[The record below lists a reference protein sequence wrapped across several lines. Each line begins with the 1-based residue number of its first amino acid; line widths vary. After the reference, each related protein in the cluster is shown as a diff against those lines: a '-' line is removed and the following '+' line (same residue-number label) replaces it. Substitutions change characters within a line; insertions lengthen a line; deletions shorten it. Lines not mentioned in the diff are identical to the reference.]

1 MAGKKKKGKVA
12 IVIALK
18 PMGGKAPKKPED
30 TSKVGVE
37 KARNCKNCDCPKSD
51 CVCKAG
57 YC

>member
-12 IVIALK
+12 IVIALN

-37 KARNCKNCDCPKSD
+37 KKATN
-51 CVCKAG
+51 KAG
-57 YC
+57 YGC